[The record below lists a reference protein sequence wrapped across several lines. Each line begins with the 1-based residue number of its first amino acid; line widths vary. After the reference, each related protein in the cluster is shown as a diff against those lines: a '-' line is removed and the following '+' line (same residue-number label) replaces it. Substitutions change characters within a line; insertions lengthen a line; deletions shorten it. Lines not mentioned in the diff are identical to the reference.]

1 MTADTRRVRIERRI
15 WDAAAGAFVATGDV
29 TEADTVNGGGIA
41 LGKPRQARRF
51 LRGPVPWEWVIAA
64 ASLPG
69 QALIVGLCLW
79 RLAGAMGSR
88 TVMLGNAELEPF
100 GIDRA
105 TKCRALAALERAGLI
120 TVAREPGRF
129 PTVTL
134 PVPARP
140 KRRRARNRTRG
151 KATKP

>member
-1 MTADTRRVRIERRI
+1 MGVDHRR
-15 WDAAAGAFVATGDV
+15 
-29 TEADTVNGGGIA
+29 
-41 LGKPRQARRF
+41 AR
-51 LRGPVPWEWVIAA
+51 PA
-64 ASLPG
+64 LPG
-69 QALIVGLCLW
+69 QALSVGLCLW

-88 TVMLGNAELEPF
+88 SVMLGNAELEPF

-105 TKCRALAALERAGLI
+105 TKCRALATLERAGLI

-140 KRRRARNRTRG
+140 KRRRARDRTRG

>member
-15 WDAAAGAFVATGDV
+15 WNAEAGAFVATGEV
-29 TEADTVNGGGIA
+29 TEADIINGRRIA
-41 LGKPRQARRF
+41 LGKPRQAGRF
-51 LRGPVPWEWVIAA
+51 LRGPVPWEWIIAA
-64 ASLPG
+64 HSLPG

-79 RLAGAMGSR
+79 RLAGAVGSR

-134 PVPARP
+134 PVPARS
-140 KRRRARNRTRG
+140 KRQHGSGRTRA
-151 KATKP
+151 KTIKR